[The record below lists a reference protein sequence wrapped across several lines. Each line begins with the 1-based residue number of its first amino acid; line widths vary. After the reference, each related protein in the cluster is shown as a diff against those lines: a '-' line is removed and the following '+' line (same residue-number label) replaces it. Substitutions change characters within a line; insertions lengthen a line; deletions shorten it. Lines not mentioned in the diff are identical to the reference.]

1 MILTSKPENP
11 IFAYLLFLM
20 NVIKVAIVDDHKIFR
35 KGVVLSL
42 RPYTN
47 IRFVQE
53 AEHGDDLLAGLKESE
68 PDVILMDLRMPGKDG
83 IETTKIVSKQ
93 YPHIRI
99 IILTMYEDE
108 RFVYHMMENG
118 ANGYLLKN
126 AEPQEIRK
134 AIMDVHEKGYYLN
147 NFVNRILLKRS
158 HSRSKVIPSLNNE
171 ITLSDKERDVLRF
184 ICMEFTAQEIAQK
197 MEISPR
203 TVEAIKDRLMERFGS
218 KNTAG
223 LVFFA
228 VKNNL
233 VD

>member
-1 MILTSKPENP
+1 
-11 IFAYLLFLM
+11 M

-93 YPHIRI
+93 YPQIRI

>member
-1 MILTSKPENP
+1 MEL
-11 IFAYLLFLM
+11 
-20 NVIKVAIVDDHKIFR
+20 IKVAIADDHKIFR
-35 KGVVLSL
+35 KGVILSL

-47 IRFVQE
+47 VKFVQE
-53 AEHGDDLLAGLKESE
+53 ADNGVELLQGLPVSE
-68 PDVILMDLRMPGKDG
+68 PDVILMDLRMPVKDG
-83 IETTKIVSKQ
+83 IETTKAVSKQ
-93 YPHIRI
+93 YPHIHI
-99 IILTMYEDE
+99 IILSMYEDE
-108 RFVYHMMENG
+108 RFVYHLMENG
-118 ANGYLLKN
+118 AHGYLLKN

-158 HSRSKVIPSLNNE
+158 HSKQKVIPSLNNE
-171 ITLSDKERDVLRF
+171 ITLNEKEKDVLKF

-233 VD
+233 VDY

>member
-1 MILTSKPENP
+1 MK
-11 IFAYLLFLM
+11 
-20 NVIKVAIVDDHKIFR
+20 VIKVAIADDHKIFR
-35 KGVVLSL
+35 KGVILSL
-42 RPYTN
+42 RPFTN
-47 IRFVQE
+47 IKFVQE
-53 AEHGDDLLAGLKESE
+53 ASNGEELLEQLPATL
-68 PDVILMDLRMPGKDG
+68 PDVVLMDLRMPLKDG
-83 IETTKIVSKQ
+83 IETTKVLSKQ
-93 YPHIRI
+93 YPSIHVIV
-99 IILTMYEDE
+99 LSMYEDE

-118 ANGYLLKN
+118 AHGYLLKN

-158 HSRSKVIPSLNNE
+158 HARQKAVPSIHNE
-171 ITLSDKERDVLRF
+171 ITLTDKEKDVLQF

>member
-1 MILTSKPENP
+1 M
-11 IFAYLLFLM
+11 
-20 NVIKVAIVDDHKIFR
+20 IKVAIADDHKIFR

-42 RPYTN
+42 RPFTN
-47 IRFVQE
+47 IKFVLE
-53 AEHGDDLLAGLKESE
+53 AENGEDLLKNLTEAD

-83 IETTKIVSKQ
+83 IETTKIISKQ
-93 YPHIRI
+93 FPQIK
-99 IILTMYEDE
+99 ILILSMYEDE

-126 AEPQEIRK
+126 AEPQEIRR

-158 HSRSKVIPSLNNE
+158 HARQKVIPSLNNE
-171 ITLSDKERDVLRF
+171 ITLNDKEKEVLRY
-184 ICMEFTAQEIAQK
+184 ICMEFTAQEIAKK
-197 MEISPR
+197 MEISAR

-218 KNTAG
+218 RNTAG